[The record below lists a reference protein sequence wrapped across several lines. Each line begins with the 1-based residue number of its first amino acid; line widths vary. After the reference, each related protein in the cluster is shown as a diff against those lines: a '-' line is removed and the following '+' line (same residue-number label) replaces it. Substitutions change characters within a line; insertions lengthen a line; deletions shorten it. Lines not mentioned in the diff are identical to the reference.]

1 MDTYGPFGLVGHV
14 MTDEVMTDEQEHEG
28 GMEIQEIVY
37 QYELDDAAQFG
48 ADADMSNIDVC
59 ASYSAYTSAVLT
71 ELQYSYPGAQV
82 AVHQGPP
89 LIAVDGQRDHR
100 EIPWIED
107 IIHST
112 WSTFAWVR
120 YTHADIAAA
129 LDTGLWVDVG
139 ADIIVNA
146 CEIDSN
152 DGGIA
157 WALSWH
163 QGPNPAYKMRTF
175 DTRRAC
181 LDAMVKIAPP
191 NDWTPY
197 DTQGG

>member
-1 MDTYGPFGLVGHV
+1 MDTYGPFGLVGHII
-14 MTDEVMTDEQEHEG
+14 TDEQESD
-28 GMEIQEIVY
+28 MEIQKIVY

-48 ADADMSNIDVC
+48 ANTDMSSIDVC
-59 ASYSAYTSAVLT
+59 ASYSAYADAVLT

-89 LIAVDGQRDHR
+89 LIAVNGRRDHR
-100 EIPWIED
+100 EVPWVED

-112 WSTFAWVR
+112 WATFTWVR

-129 LDTGLWVDVG
+129 LDAGLWADVG
-139 ADIIVNA
+139 AGIIINA
-146 CEIDSN
+146 CEISDSN
-152 DGGIA
+152 GNIA

-163 QGPNPAYKMRTF
+163 QGSNPAYKMRTF
-175 DTRRAC
+175 DTKGAC
-181 LDAMVKIAPP
+181 VSTMVEIASP

-197 DTQGG
+197 DTRGG